1 MATDWVTAYWQAI
14 EAGEVT
20 VCKKTRTIYARLA
33 AEIAAGDSGR
43 WTFDAERGNRPIAFI
58 ERFCRHSKG
67 EWAGQPLRLELWQK
81 AFVCALFGFVDR
93 TTGYRRYTEAFLC
106 IARKGG
112 KSTLAAGIL
121 LYLFVADGEPGADIF
136 TAATKLDQASLI
148 YEEAIHMIEQSP
160 LLRKRIRKRRND
172 LYYSAQRGK
181 MRPLG
186 KNSNTL
192 DGLNGHGICIDELH
206 GISDIGLYEVLKQS
220 MSARRQPVLLMTTT
234 AGTVRGGVFD
244 NIYEYAERCLDGVI
258 QDDRFLPVVYELDD
272 VEEWQDEAAWY
283 KANPSLGT
291 VKKLDDLRAK
301 VARAKQNPVDL
312 GGVLCKDF
320 NVRSTAAGA
329 WLTFEELNNE
339 ETFDMGSYRG
349 AWAIGGAD
357 LSITT
362 DLTAAALLMH
372 QGEGKFVVS
381 VMFWIPADLV
391 EKRVKQ
397 DRIPYDK
404 WHERGLVRYCKGNTI
419 DPADVT
425 QWFVEMLNEADITP
439 LWIYYDPY
447 SARYWVSEMEGY
459 GFRMVR
465 CIQGARTLSLPM
477 QRMGADL
484 QAKRL
489 NYGNNPIVKWCLS
502 NTGVETD
509 RNANIVPVKNAQPRQ
524 RIDGTMAILDAY
536 VGLCEHYDEFTELE
550 P

>member
-1 MATDWVTAYWQAI
+1 MAATDWVTAYWKAI

-20 VCKKTRTIYARLA
+20 VCKKTRQVYEKLA
-33 AEIAAGDSGR
+33 AEIAAGGSGR
-43 WTFDAERGNRPIAFI
+43 WVFDAERGNRPIEFM
-58 ERFCRHSKG
+58 ERFCKHSKG
-67 EWAGQPLRLELWQK
+67 EWAGKPLVLELWQK

-93 TTGYRRYTEAFLC
+93 DTRYRRFTEALLC

-121 LYLFVADGEPGADIF
+121 LYLLVADGEPGGDVY
-136 TAATKLDQASLI
+136 TCATKLDQAALI
-148 YEEAIHMIEQSP
+148 FEEAQHMVEQSP
-160 LLRKRIRKRRND
+160 LLAKRIRKRRSD
-172 LYYSAQRGK
+172 LYFAAQRAK

-206 GISDIGLYEVLKQS
+206 GIADLNLYEVLKQS

-244 NIYEYAERCLDGVI
+244 NIYEYAEKVLDGVI
-258 QDDRFLPVVYELDD
+258 EDERFLAVVYELDD
-272 VEEWQDEAAWY
+272 VDEWQEEANWY

-291 VKKLDDLRAK
+291 VKKLDDLRGK
-301 VARAKQNPVDL
+301 VARARQNPTDL

-329 WLTFEELNNE
+329 WLTFEDLNNE
-339 ETFDMGSYRG
+339 ATFDIEDYRG

-372 QGEGKFVVS
+372 QGDGKFAVS
-381 VMFWIPADLV
+381 VMFWIPEDNV
-391 EKRVKQ
+391 EKRVKH

-404 WHERGLVRYCKGNTI
+404 WHERGLIRYCKGNTI

-425 QWFVEMLNEADITP
+425 AWFLEMVNDHDITP
-439 LWIYYDPY
+439 LWVCYDPY
-447 SARYWVSEMEGY
+447 SAKYWVTEMEGH
-459 GFRMVR
+459 GFRLVR
-465 CIQGARTLSLPM
+465 CIQGAKTLSLPM

-489 NYGNNPIVKWCLS
+489 NYDNNPIVKWCLS
-502 NTGVETD
+502 NTGVEKD

-536 VGLCEHYDEFTELE
+536 VGLLDHYDEFTNL
-550 P
+550 